1 MKRASRI
8 VLAAALLGATSMASA
23 QEQPAPAAGA
33 SPAPEA
39 APAPA
44 PAADAPAGGGA
55 DSPPPGQPVS
65 PDQLPGL
72 RVQREIQEE
81 LAKRQVPDREQ
92 WRKDQRTSWHMDGH
106 MGSNPERYH
115 HLTDPEHTR
124 YYKMTKAARND
135 YEGELGRARDLA
147 DKEIAMEDAAG
158 KQVVFAEDGGRPT
171 RHHAHFK
178 SGDNGKHVHRH
189 GTIWAN
195 EWERTHKG
203 CIWKVNGDIEQ
214 VGSRDVPADEGHVV
228 PPPRPV
234 RWNDALH
241 ACPLPYDTWFRPP
254 PEQTVVVPYPLPREG
269 DWRAHISPGM
279 NKVVDQTDWLRVV
292 REGKPDCPKDELPVS
307 KPEGD

>member
-1 MKRASRI
+1 MKRLSRI
-8 VLAAALLGATSMASA
+8 VLAAALLGNGLAATA
-23 QEQPAPAAGA
+23 QESAPPPPHGAAPEGAPAAAPAAG
-33 SPAPEA
+33 
-39 APAPA
+39 
-44 PAADAPAGGGA
+44 GGA
-55 DSPPPGQPVS
+55 EAPPPGQPVS
-65 PDQLPGL
+65 PDQLPGI

-81 LAKRQVPDREQ
+81 LAKRQIPDRDQ
-92 WRKDQRTSWHMDGH
+92 WRKDQRTSWHMDWH

-124 YYKMTKAARND
+124 YYSMTNAARND
-135 YEGELGRARDLA
+135 YEGELGRARELA

-171 RHHAHFK
+171 RHHAHLRGA
-178 SGDNGKHVHRH
+178 GDDKHLHKH

-203 CIWKVNGDIEQ
+203 CIWRVHGDIEA
-214 VGSRDVPADEGHVV
+214 VGSRDVPADEGHAV
-228 PPPRPV
+228 PLPRPV

-241 ACPLPYDTWFRPP
+241 SCPMPYDTWFRPP

-279 NKVVDQTDWLRVV
+279 NKIVDKTDWLRVV
-292 REGKPDCPKDELPVS
+292 REGHPECPKDELPVS
-307 KPEGD
+307 RPEGD